1 MVARIS
7 LDSTSRD
14 VVVWKA
20 ASNGEF
26 SVRTASLLATVDRK
40 DGVPAWQDHL
50 EVSCAGETQVLYVPC
65 STQRLPNCRQPAAP
79 WVAPRA
85 SIPPLLE
92 RRRDLPTY
100 PLGLLFNAANVGVG
114 MGLLGT
120 CIMCAVLRFSKL
132 VVLHLKVYC

>member
-1 MVARIS
+1 MAADYDKDIRDGLSIQALGEYLVLSDMVARIS

-50 EVSCAGETQVLYVPC
+50 EVSCAGETQVLYVP
-65 STQRLPNCRQPAAP
+65 
-79 WVAPRA
+79 
-85 SIPPLLE
+85 
-92 RRRDLPTY
+92 
-100 PLGLLFNAANVGVG
+100 
-114 MGLLGT
+114 
-120 CIMCAVLRFSKL
+120 
-132 VVLHLKVYC
+132 